1 MKNGAPGKPI
11 IALNLTDIT
20 VNTMTNDPIHHASY
34 VDENGV
40 KPIIYRHSTQGN
52 YVAFKTDP
60 SETKLQSLHWS
71 QFIKRFNRIE
81 NPSKLGGQDE

>member
-11 IALNLTDIT
+11 TALNLTDTT
-20 VNTMTNDPIHHASY
+20 VKTMTNDPIHHASY
-34 VDENGV
+34 VDDDGV

-60 SETKLQSLHWS
+60 SDEKLQSLHWS

-81 NPSKLGGQDE
+81 NTFLKGRQDD